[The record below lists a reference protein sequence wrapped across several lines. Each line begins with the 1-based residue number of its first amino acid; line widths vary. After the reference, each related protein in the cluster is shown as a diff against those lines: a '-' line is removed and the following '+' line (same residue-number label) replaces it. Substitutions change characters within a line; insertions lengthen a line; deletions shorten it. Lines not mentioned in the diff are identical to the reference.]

1 MIYIGIVE
9 KNESFV
15 LAIKTFLLDRAD
27 CSIVFECATIE
38 EYYQL
43 NDTIKIADVVFV
55 SVAEEA
61 HALIMAAGI
70 RKQYNFMQVVF
81 MLSSNDERLVLK
93 AIKAGV
99 TGFLKKPFSQKALE
113 DCLGNI
119 YEGKSYLAF
128 DIQRKVFDML
138 YQEQLQSGRKI
149 GTHILTAREADII
162 KLILK
167 GNTNKEI
174 GEALFISHHTVNEH
188 LKRIFR
194 KLNVNSRI
202 KLIYKVV
209 ADFNLYD

>member
-9 KNESFV
+9 GNETFV
-15 LAIKTFLLDRAD
+15 LAIKTFLQDRKD
-27 CSIVFECATIE
+27 CHIVFECATME
-38 EYYQL
+38 DYYQL
-43 NDTIKIADVVFV
+43 DETHKIADLVLV
-55 SVAEEA
+55 SVAEEE
-61 HALIMAAGI
+61 HALTLAAGI

-81 MLSSNDERLVLK
+81 MLNANDERLVLK

-99 TGFLKKPFSQKALE
+99 TGFLKKPFSQRALE
-113 DCLGNI
+113 ECIANLT
-119 YEGKSYLAF
+119 EGKSFLSF

-138 YQEQLQSGRKI
+138 YQEQQQTGRKI
-149 GTHILTAREADII
+149 GTHQLTAREAEII

-167 GNTNKEI
+167 GSTNKEI

-209 ADFNLYD
+209 ADFNIYE